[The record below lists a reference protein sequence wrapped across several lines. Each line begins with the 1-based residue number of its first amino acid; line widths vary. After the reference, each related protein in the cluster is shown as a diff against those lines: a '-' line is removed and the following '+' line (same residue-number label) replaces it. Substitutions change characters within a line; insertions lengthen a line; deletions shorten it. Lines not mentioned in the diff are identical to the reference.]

1 MLKLNNFKGFLLF
14 NEEDVD
20 LMAENYQKTLGILK
34 TNSFNERDK
43 GEVLEHI
50 KKSESEIN
58 IGFFL

>member
-14 NEEDVD
+14 NEEDID
-20 LMAENYQKTLGILK
+20 LMTENYTKTLGILK
-34 TNSFNERDK
+34 NNMFTERDK
-43 GEVLEHI
+43 GEVLESI